1 MKNNKS
7 YFPFFTELCH
17 IKQIV
22 LAFRNQTFWP
32 RFHSVIIINFSWR
45 VWTSGISR
53 LINPQISES
62 MQANTVLSITTTRA
76 TQLSCPAIF
85 DCEPV
90 HAILIIY
97 SASVAR
103 ASVPFI
109 HFGRLPPVPDP
120 QNHVLELIFTVFRC
134 SEGKSDYIRVFF
146 NLQIWEINQKK
157 K

>member
-1 MKNNKS
+1 MQKISVVCLKITKL
-7 YFPFFTELCH
+7 FPFFSELC
-17 IKQIV
+17 QI
-22 LAFRNQTFWP
+22 LAFKNQTFW
-32 RFHSVIIINFSWR
+32 RFQSVIIINFSLR
-45 VWTSGISR
+45 EWTSGISR

-134 SEGKSDYIRVFF
+134 SEGKSDYIRGIFF
-146 NLQIWEINQKK
+146 EITNLGN
-157 K
+157 